1 MALTEETRHHMFQAL
16 ERQLGA
22 EEAATLM
29 EHLPPVGWADVAT
42 KQDLDHLAT
51 VTRADIANL
60 GTVLGARID
69 MLATVLGARI
79 DTHDGRFDQ
88 VDRRFDEVDRRFGQM
103 DARFDRLETGLV
115 AVHTSIDA
123 LHHAQSTFLRQLT
136 LALFVALVS
145 ILVAAVGL
153 R

>member
-79 DTHDGRFDQ
+79 DAHDGRFDQ